1 MFSQDKTVDGERLQ
15 DQLRITHLAT
25 TRHLCLILL
34 LHLLPNTVSLRQD
47 QLPLFQLERCFLIS
61 QRIMATQL
69 HPAVQRESSEE
80 VSQVDHRVVAVEK
93 EVITRIEEISITIIK
108 LRSLLL
114 LKVVLDPLR
123 LLDLIRRLLRRA
135 VFRVELQCP
144 KSPLPL
150 LNNLNKIERPT
161 LAPNLPNPL
170 KPTTLNPFLAL
181 TLLLHRSLL
190 FEALPSP
197 LPLRPRNFLLP
208 LTPLDLELKVPIPR
222 PLPCIDSSTNNLN
235 KQLLHSL
242 DNPRSNLLVL
252 RPLTLRID
260 QDLHHLGEFINL
272 SRSTATKNR
281 MMGSNRM
288 GQQKRLLRSIRHRKQ
303 QRQSVGVQR

>member
-69 HPAVQRESSEE
+69 HPAAQRELSGEA
-80 VSQVDHRVVAVEK
+80 SQEDHRVVAVEK

-135 VFRVELQCP
+135 VFRVELQYP

-150 LNNLNKIERPT
+150 HNLSKIERPT
-161 LAPNLPNPL
+161 LEPNPPNPPKL
-170 KPTTLNPFLAL
+170 TTLNPFLAL